1 MPSVFAT
8 LRVKADRVDDARKAL
23 AELAASVRADEPGNL
38 AYVFHQRRDDP
49 TVFMAYE
56 KYASDEAFA
65 EHGKNL
71 ASKGAVLGD
80 LLDGAPEIAVV
91 DEL

>member
-8 LRVKADRVDDARKAL
+8 LRVKADKVDAAKKAL

-38 AYVFHQRRDDP
+38 AYIFHQRKDDP

-56 KYASDEAFA
+56 KYVSDEAFA

-71 ASKGAVLGD
+71 ASKGAALAGLV
-80 LLDGAPEIAVV
+80 DGPPEIVIT
-91 DEL
+91 EEI

>member
-8 LRVKADRVDDARKAL
+8 LRIKADKVDDAKKAL
-23 AELAASVRADEPGNL
+23 AELAASVRAEEPGNL
-38 AYVFHQRRDDP
+38 AYIFHQRKDDP

-56 KYASDEAFA
+56 KYVSDEAFA

-71 ASKGAVLGD
+71 ASKGAALAG
-80 LLDGAPEIAVV
+80 LMDGPPEIAIV
-91 DEL
+91 EEI